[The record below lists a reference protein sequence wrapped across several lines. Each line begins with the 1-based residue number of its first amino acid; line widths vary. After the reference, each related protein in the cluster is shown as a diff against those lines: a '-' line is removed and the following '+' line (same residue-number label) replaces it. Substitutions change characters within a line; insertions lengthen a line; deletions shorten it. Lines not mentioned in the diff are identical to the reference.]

1 MLYPQIFDV
10 IVVGGGHAGTE
21 AALAAARM
29 GCKTLLLSHNID
41 TLGQMSCN
49 PSIGGIGKGH
59 LVKEVDALGGAMALA
74 TDEAGIQFRI
84 LNSSKGPAVRATR
97 AQADRVLYKAAIRR
111 MLENQP
117 NLWLFQQAVDD
128 LMVEGDG
135 DGARVVGAV
144 TQVGVQF
151 RSKTVVLTAGTFL
164 DGKIHVGLNNY
175 AAGRAGDPPAV
186 SLSARLKEL
195 KLPQAR
201 LKTGTPPRLDGRS
214 IDFSKCLEQP
224 GDGMPGGMSPVMPVV
239 SFMGRLD
246 MHPAQMPCWITHT
259 NARTHEIIRSGFDR
273 SPMFTGKIEGVG
285 PRYCPSVEDKINR
298 FADKESHQ
306 IFLEPEGLTT
316 HEYYPNGISTSL
328 PFDVQYD
335 LVRSMAGLENAH
347 ILRPGY
353 AIEYDYFDPRSLKSN
368 FETRQIGGLFFAGQI
383 NGTTGYEEA
392 AAQGL
397 FAGLNAA
404 LKVRAGAGGERAT
417 MVAASAAGAASF
429 EGDTWL
435 PGRDVAYLGVL
446 VDDLITKG
454 VTEPYRMFTSRA
466 EFRLQLREDNADARL
481 TEVGRK
487 LGLVDD
493 ARWAVFSRKQE
504 AVSRETERLRSLW
517 ISPKNLAAA
526 ESERVLG
533 KAIEH
538 EYSLAEL
545 LRRPDVSYGALM
557 SLDGGR
563 FANADLTVSAD
574 LEGVTADALAQRV
587 FVETVLEQV
596 DISAKYSGYIGRQ
609 QEEVQRASHY
619 ENLRL
624 PPELDYMQVSAMS
637 IEARQR
643 LSKQRPETLGQASRM
658 SGITPATI
666 SLLLIHLKKGK
677 FHGFATAAAVSA
689 SPAGVE
695 QGASAAA
702 TLEALG

>member
-1 MLYPQIFDV
+1 MLYPQEFDV

-29 GCKTLLLSHNID
+29 GSKTLLLSHNIE

-59 LVKEVDALGGAMALA
+59 LVKEVDAMGGAMALA
-74 TDEAGIQFRI
+74 TDESGIQFRI

-97 AQADRVLYKAAIRR
+97 AQADRVLYKAAVRR

-144 TQVGVQF
+144 TQVGIQF
-151 RSKTVVLTAGTFL
+151 RAKTVVLTAGTFL

-195 KLPQAR
+195 ELPQGR
-201 LKTGTPPRLDGRS
+201 LKTGTPPRIDGRS
-214 IDFSKCLEQP
+214 IDFSKCIIQP
-224 GDGMPGGMSPVMPVV
+224 GDGVPGGMSDVMPVV
-239 SFMGRLD
+239 SFMGNTA
-246 MHPAQMPCWITHT
+246 MHPQQVPCWITHT
-259 NARTHEIIRSGFDR
+259 NERTHDIIRSGFDR

-298 FADKESHQ
+298 FADKDSHQ

-328 PFDVQYD
+328 PFDIQYD

-353 AIEYDYFDPRSLKSN
+353 AIEYDYFDPRSLKSS

-392 AAQGL
+392 AAQGM
-397 FAGLNAA
+397 FAGINAA
-404 LKVRAGAGGERAT
+404 LQVRAMGGGN
-417 MVAASAAGAASF
+417 VALSAAGAASYT
-429 EGDTWL
+429 GSSWL
-435 PGRDVAYLGVL
+435 PGRDQAYLGVL

-481 TEVGRK
+481 TEVGRE
-487 LGLVDD
+487 LGLVDN
-493 ARWAVFSRKQE
+493 ARWDAFCRKRD
-504 AVSRETERLRSLW
+504 AVSRETERLRSIW
-517 ISPKNLAAA
+517 VNPRNLAAD

-533 KAIEH
+533 KSIEH
-538 EYSLAEL
+538 EYNLAGL
-545 LRRPDVSYGALM
+545 LRRPNVSYGGLM
-557 SLDGGR
+557 SLDHGKY
-563 FANADLTVSAD
+563 ANRDLLDNVSRETAGLPATD
-574 LEGVTADALAQRV
+574 LAEAA
-587 FVETVLEQV
+587 FVASVVEQV
-596 DISAKYSGYIGRQ
+596 EIAAKYSGYIDRQ
-609 QEEVQRASHY
+609 KDEVERAAHY

-624 PPELDYMQVSAMS
+624 PEDLDYMQVTALS

-643 LSKQRPETLGQASRM
+643 LTKFKPETLGQASRL

-666 SLLLIHLKKGK
+666 SLLMIHLRKGN
-677 FHGFATAAAVSA
+677 FRGF
-689 SPAGVE
+689 VE
-695 QGASAAA
+695 KGE
-702 TLEALG
+702 TV